1 MEHYRIILS
10 PQERARL
17 QELTSKGRT
26 AASQVIN
33 ALILLACDR
42 SQDQGPRKTSA
53 QIAQMLGVSQR
64 KIDNLKRRCVQ
75 EGLESVLVRKKPRRE
90 YARKI
95 DGELEAR
102 LIALSCG
109 PAPEGHAR
117 WTLKL
122 LAERAVELEY
132 VDSLSSETVRRAPK
146 KNELKPWR
154 KVGWVIP
161 PKASGEFV
169 AAMEQVLDVYSR
181 PHDPAHPVV
190 CMDET
195 PRQLI
200 RQVREPFEAVPG
212 HPERE
217 DYEYER
223 AGTCNVFVACEP
235 LAGRRIAKVT
245 EYKKRQD
252 WALFLQDIA
261 QAWSG
266 AERITLVMDNLNTH
280 SAASLY
286 ETFMP
291 EQAKALRDRFEFV
304 YTPKHGSWLNMAEIE
319 INVLVGQCLDR
330 RLDSLERMRQE
341 VAAWQQRRNQL
352 DAKIN
357 WQFTTRDARVKLRSL
372 YPQIEVC

>member
-1 MEHYRIILS
+1 MHNVGMEHYRIILS

-132 VDSLSSETVRRAPK
+132 VDSLSSETVRRALK
-146 KNELKPWR
+146 KTN
-154 KVGWVIP
+154 
-161 PKASGEFV
+161 S
-169 AAMEQVLDVYSR
+169 SR
-181 PHDPAHPVV
+181 GA
-190 CMDET
+190 
-195 PRQLI
+195 R
-200 RQVREPFEAVPG
+200 
-212 HPERE
+212 
-217 DYEYER
+217 
-223 AGTCNVFVACEP
+223 
-235 LAGRRIAKVT
+235 LAG
-245 EYKKRQD
+245 
-252 WALFLQDIA
+252 
-261 QAWSG
+261 
-266 AERITLVMDNLNTH
+266 
-280 SAASLY
+280 
-286 ETFMP
+286 
-291 EQAKALRDRFEFV
+291 
-304 YTPKHGSWLNMAEIE
+304 
-319 INVLVGQCLDR
+319 
-330 RLDSLERMRQE
+330 
-341 VAAWQQRRNQL
+341 
-352 DAKIN
+352 
-357 WQFTTRDARVKLRSL
+357 
-372 YPQIEVC
+372 